1 MSIQILPAS
10 EQDAEDIARLM
21 VLANAD
27 DKMFK
32 YVVTPERNA
41 TTAQKE
47 EQVRWRTERIRF
59 NIRRTGVYWLKAVD
73 TLTGQLVGQIG
84 VASPKNE
91 KSAWKGEMT
100 ETVDEAR
107 FKEVMQTIKQK
118 REDLLVDREDFWREL
133 CLPLVVMTSIASLT
147 DRW

>member
-21 VLANAD
+21 VLTNAD
-27 DKMFK
+27 DKMFN

-41 TTAQKE
+41 TLAQKE

-59 NIRRTGVYWLKAVD
+59 NIQRAGVYWLKAVD
-73 TLTGQLVGQIG
+73 TLTSQLVGLIG
-84 VASPKNE
+84 VDSPQNE

-107 FKEVMQTIKQK
+107 FKDVMQTIKQK
-118 REDLLVDREDFWREL
+118 KEDLLGDRKDFWREL
-133 CLPLVVMTSIASLT
+133 CLPILVAFIAWLT
-147 DRW
+147 DK